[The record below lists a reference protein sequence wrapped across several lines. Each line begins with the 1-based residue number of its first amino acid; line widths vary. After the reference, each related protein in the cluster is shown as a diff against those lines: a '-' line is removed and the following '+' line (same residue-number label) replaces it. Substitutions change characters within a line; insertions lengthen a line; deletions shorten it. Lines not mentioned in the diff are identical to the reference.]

1 MKVFLSLFLFT
12 SSYSVF
18 SQSNFAKELDQIIK
32 DTSNHFQKFKSS
44 VRENSETE
52 SSYYNS
58 TIILEGTKENWVII
72 HRSICSYSADIADS
86 VTKNKGKQILND
98 WKMKLISALG
108 TEFKIEKNQGLG
120 NQFIDGW
127 KFSKDNFSVSLD
139 LSQYFYDKSLYGVRL
154 FISNVHPT
162 PKGL

>member
-1 MKVFLSLFLFT
+1 MRIAFILFLFLLT
-12 SSYSVF
+12 NSVSSQDS
-18 SQSNFAKELDQIIK
+18 FARQLNQIIK
-32 DTSNHFQKFKSS
+32 DSANHFQKFKGF
-44 VRENSETE
+44 VRESSDTE

-58 TIILEGTKENWVII
+58 TIILEGTKENRVII

-86 VTKNKGKQILND
+86 VTKKGGKKILD
-98 WKMKLISALG
+98 EWKIKLMSVLG
-108 TEFKIEKNQGLG
+108 TRYKMEKNQMLG

-127 KFSKDNFSVSLD
+127 RFSKDNFSVSLN
-139 LSQYFYDKSLYGVRL
+139 LFQYFYDKSLCGVTL